1 MDDGKAAGSKLK
13 WWSRP
18 GSSTGTE
25 PSAEAGPQ
33 TPPPAG
39 SPSDG
44 TRTEGSGMSGVRHS
58 GEDWIVRPPER
69 GDASGA
75 APGSQDGSGPV
86 GQDGS
91 GRVGAAVS
99 DTAEALTARLPHVP
113 GASAGQQEEDWTVRP
128 PEPRNGVVAPGT
140 PGAAETAEV
149 AGPDDELTVAA
160 ATTAGA
166 GSDQK
171 AAAAVDG
178 RTGGARPE
186 PGTVTLGRVRAD
198 APDEAAPAA
207 RTAPATVT
215 LGRVREDAR
224 DGAGLPT
231 RNPDGA
237 DTTATMPTAAAPE
250 AAPVSPATPAHA
262 EIRGAAAATA
272 APAPA
277 ATATPPAPTPPPPAA
292 PAPTESPAAAPQQ
305 PLHAEDP
312 YGTPPYGGPGP
323 WAPAPPVQRPMA
335 TPAPGT
341 ALPPQAG
348 PLPPYGAPATPQA
361 AMPAAAYPGP
371 PQSPAP
377 AVPSGTTGEERAPL
391 APGAEQP
398 YPAGAADAARPQPD
412 ADPAVPHR
420 PGLQKTGAPQPAPAQ
435 ATAPGQATT
444 HGQTAAPGATG
455 SQSAPTD
462 APAAPVAGPD
472 APQEG
477 TDGAFIPH
485 PGDGGPRPASAT
497 APHASG
503 PQPGPTGPGG
513 PTGPHHT
520 PTPQGAWHQ
529 YDPWSAPLQGG
540 PVVPPAGRRSRRGPL
555 VAGAVAL
562 ALLAGGVGGGIGAY
576 VERYGGLSD
585 IELSQSGADEGGRK
599 PDSVAGIAQTAL
611 PGVVTLHVRGSAEQ
625 GTGTGFV
632 LDHQGHILTNNHVV
646 EPAGSG
652 GEISVT
658 FSGGQTA
665 KAKVVGRDG
674 GYDLA
679 VVQVEGVAGLRPLTL
694 GNSDSVRVGDPVVA
708 IGAPFDLANTVTSGI
723 ISAKQRPITAGGKKG
738 DGSDVSY
745 VDALQTDAPINPG
758 NSGGPLVDAKARVIG
773 INSAIRAADSGG
785 GPDGD
790 SQAQGGSIGLGFAIP
805 INQAK
810 RVAEEL
816 INSGRATHPVIG
828 VTLEMEY
835 AGDGARVSERSKD
848 GRQPVLPGGPGAK
861 AGIKAG
867 DVITKVDGAPVH
879 SGEELIVKIR
889 SHRPGDTLVLTV
901 RRGGKERSVRLS
913 LGSSSTG

>member
-1 MDDGKAAGSKLK
+1 MDDGKAAGPKLK

-18 GSSTGTE
+18 GGTPGTE

-33 TPPPAG
+33 TVPSAG
-39 SPSDG
+39 SPADG
-44 TRTEGSGMSGVRHS
+44 TRTEGTGTSDVHS
-58 GEDWIVRPPER
+58 AEDWLVRPPEQ
-69 GDASGA
+69 GG
-75 APGSQDGSGPV
+75 APGGTAGSPDGTAGSADGSGPA
-86 GQDGS
+86 
-91 GRVGAAVS
+91 GAAVTDVS
-99 DTAEALTARLPHVP
+99 EAAEEVTARTLHAP
-113 GASAGQQEEDWTVRP
+113 GTSAGQQTEDWTVRP
-128 PEPRNGVVAPGT
+128 PEPRNGSVAPT
-140 PGAAETAEV
+140 PPGGAGSAEV
-149 AGPDDELTVAA
+149 PDTADELTPAQGSVAAVDGTDQGTAGAVDGRTAGGARPAAATVTLGQVRADARDGATPAAGTPDAA
-160 ATTAGA
+160 ATTATTA
-166 GSDQK
+166 RTTT
-171 AAAAVDG
+171 AAA
-178 RTGGARPE
+178 P
-186 PGTVTLGRVRAD
+186 
-198 APDEAAPAA
+198 
-207 RTAPATVT
+207 
-215 LGRVREDAR
+215 
-224 DGAGLPT
+224 
-231 RNPDGA
+231 
-237 DTTATMPTAAAPE
+237 APE
-250 AAPVSPATPAHA
+250 AAPVPPVAPPSA
-262 EIRGAAAATA
+262 EAPGTA
-272 APAPA
+272 PQR
-277 ATATPPAPTPPPPAA
+277 
-292 PAPTESPAAAPQQ
+292 QQ

-335 TPAPGT
+335 TPAQGT
-341 ALPPQAG
+341 VLPPQTAA
-348 PLPPYGAPATPQA
+348 LPPYGAPAAPQH
-361 AMPAAAYPGP
+361 AMQAPAYPGP
-371 PQSPAP
+371 PPPAAP
-377 AVPSGTTGEERAPL
+377 PGAPGEER

-398 YPAGAADAARPQPD
+398 HPAGAADTAHPQP
-412 ADPAVPHR
+412 ATEPAAPHR
-420 PGLQKTGAPQPAPAQ
+420 PGLQKPGAPQPAP
-435 ATAPGQATT
+435 GRS
-444 HGQTAAPGATG
+444 AAPGPTG
-455 SQSAPTD
+455 SQSAPLD
-462 APAAPVAGPD
+462 PAAGPD
-472 APQEG
+472 AAQEG
-477 TDGAFIPH
+477 ADGAFVPH

-497 APHASG
+497 APYPAG
-503 PQPGPTGPGG
+503 PQPGTPGPGDG
-513 PTGPHHT
+513 GRAAAPGHAPGHA
-520 PTPQGAWHQ
+520 PARQGAWQQ

-540 PVVPPAGRRSRRGPL
+540 PVAPPPGRRGRRAPL

-562 ALLAGGVGGGIGAY
+562 ALLAGGVGGCIGAY
-576 VERYGGLSD
+576 VERYGGISD
-585 IELSQSGADEGGRK
+585 IKLPQSAAEEGGRK

-611 PGVVTLHVRGSAEQ
+611 PGVVTLHVRGGAEQ

-773 INSAIRAADSGG
+773 INSAIRAADSGSGLDG
-785 GPDGD
+785 G
-790 SQAQGGSIGLGFAIP
+790 AQGGSIGLGFAIP

-816 INSGRATHPVIG
+816 INTGRATHPVIG

-848 GRQPVLPGGPGAK
+848 GKEPVLPGGPGAK

-889 SHRPGDTLVLTV
+889 SHRPGDTLVLTLQ
-901 RRGGKERSVRLS
+901 RGGKERSVRLS

>member
-1 MDDGKAAGSKLK
+1 M
-13 WWSRP
+13 
-18 GSSTGTE
+18 
-25 PSAEAGPQ
+25 
-33 TPPPAG
+33 
-39 SPSDG
+39 
-44 TRTEGSGMSGVRHS
+44 
-58 GEDWIVRPPER
+58 
-69 GDASGA
+69 
-75 APGSQDGSGPV
+75 
-86 GQDGS
+86 
-91 GRVGAAVS
+91 
-99 DTAEALTARLPHVP
+99 
-113 GASAGQQEEDWTVRP
+113 
-128 PEPRNGVVAPGT
+128 
-140 PGAAETAEV
+140 
-149 AGPDDELTVAA
+149 
-160 ATTAGA
+160 ATTAA
-166 GSDQK
+166 PATA
-171 AAAAVDG
+171 AAAAV
-178 RTGGARPE
+178 
-186 PGTVTLGRVRAD
+186 
-198 APDEAAPAA
+198 PAA
-207 RTAPATVT
+207 Q
-215 LGRVREDAR
+215 
-224 DGAGLPT
+224 
-231 RNPDGA
+231 
-237 DTTATMPTAAAPE
+237 
-250 AAPVSPATPAHA
+250 ATP
-262 EIRGAAAATA
+262 T
-272 APAPA
+272 
-277 ATATPPAPTPPPPAA
+277 PPAA
-292 PAPTESPAAAPQQ
+292 PAPAEPPAAAPQQ

-335 TPAPGT
+335 TPAQGT
-341 ALPPQAG
+341 VLPPQAG
-348 PLPPYGAPATPQA
+348 PLPPYGAPAAPQAAPQA
-361 AMPAAAYPGP
+361 AMPAAAYPSP
-371 PQSPAP
+371 PRSPAP
-377 AVPSGTTGEERAPL
+377 AVLSGTTGEERAPL
-391 APGAEQP
+391 TPGAEQP
-398 YPAGAADAARPQPD
+398 YPAGAADAAHPQPA
-412 ADPAVPHR
+412 ADPAVPHG
-420 PGLQKTGAPQPAPAQ
+420 PGLQKTAAPQPAP
-435 ATAPGQATT
+435 GQPT
-444 HGQTAAPGATG
+444 APGATG
-455 SQSAPTD
+455 SQSAPMD
-462 APAAPVAGPD
+462 APAGPVAGPD

-477 TDGAFIPH
+477 ADGAFIPH

-503 PQPGPTGPGG
+503 PGA
-513 PTGPHHT
+513 PTGPHPASAPTPHAPGPHPAPANHGPN
-520 PTPQGAWHQ
+520 PTPQGAWHH

-540 PVVPPAGRRSRRGPL
+540 GPVPPPPALRRTRRGPL

-585 IELSQSGADEGGRK
+585 IQLSQSGADEGGRK

-848 GRQPVLPGGPGAK
+848 GRRPVLPGGPGAK

-901 RRGGKERSVRLS
+901 QRGGKERSVRLS
-913 LGSSSTG
+913 LGASSTG

>member
-1 MDDGKAAGSKLK
+1 M
-13 WWSRP
+13 
-18 GSSTGTE
+18 
-25 PSAEAGPQ
+25 
-33 TPPPAG
+33 
-39 SPSDG
+39 
-44 TRTEGSGMSGVRHS
+44 
-58 GEDWIVRPPER
+58 
-69 GDASGA
+69 
-75 APGSQDGSGPV
+75 
-86 GQDGS
+86 
-91 GRVGAAVS
+91 
-99 DTAEALTARLPHVP
+99 
-113 GASAGQQEEDWTVRP
+113 
-128 PEPRNGVVAPGT
+128 
-140 PGAAETAEV
+140 
-149 AGPDDELTVAA
+149 
-160 ATTAGA
+160 ATTA
-166 GSDQK
+166 
-171 AAAAVDG
+171 
-178 RTGGARPE
+178 
-186 PGTVTLGRVRAD
+186 
-198 APDEAAPAA
+198 
-207 RTAPATVT
+207 APAT
-215 LGRVREDAR
+215 
-224 DGAGLPT
+224 
-231 RNPDGA
+231 
-237 DTTATMPTAAAPE
+237 
-250 AAPVSPATPAHA
+250 
-262 EIRGAAAATA
+262 AATA
-272 APAPA
+272 AVPA
-277 ATATPPAPTPPPPAA
+277 AQATPTPSAA
-292 PAPTESPAAAPQQ
+292 PAPTEPPAAAPQQ

-335 TPAPGT
+335 TPAQGT
-341 ALPPQAG
+341 VLPPQ
-348 PLPPYGAPATPQA
+348 P
-361 AMPAAAYPGP
+361 
-371 PQSPAP
+371 
-377 AVPSGTTGEERAPL
+377 
-391 APGAEQP
+391 
-398 YPAGAADAARPQPD
+398 
-412 ADPAVPHR
+412 
-420 PGLQKTGAPQPAPAQ
+420 
-435 ATAPGQATT
+435 APGQATAPA
-444 HGQTAAPGATG
+444 QTAAPGATG
-455 SQSAPTD
+455 SQSAPMD
-462 APAAPVAGPD
+462 APAGPAAGPD

-497 APHASG
+497 APYASG
-503 PQPGPTGPGG
+503 PQPGTTGPGG
-513 PTGPHHT
+513 HGPTSPTVPHAPGPHAPAPGAPAVPHPASAPT
-520 PTPQGAWHQ
+520 PHAPGPHPAPTNHGPTLAHAPIPGQAPGTPNPTPQGAWHH

-540 PVVPPAGRRSRRGPL
+540 GPVPPPALRRTRRGPL

-585 IELSQSGADEGGRK
+585 IQLSQSGADEGGRK

-611 PGVVTLHVRGSAEQ
+611 PGVVTIHVRGSAEQ

-835 AGDGARVSERSKD
+835 AGDGARVGEHSKD

-901 RRGGKERSVRLS
+901 QRGGKERSVRLS